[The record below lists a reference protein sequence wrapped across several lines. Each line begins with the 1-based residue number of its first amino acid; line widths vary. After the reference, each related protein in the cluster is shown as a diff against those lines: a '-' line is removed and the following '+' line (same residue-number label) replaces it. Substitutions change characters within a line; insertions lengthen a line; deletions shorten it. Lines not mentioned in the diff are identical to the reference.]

1 MLEHGGNL
9 SAAAQQYGIPLA
21 SWLDLST
28 GINPNHYPLPDIPS
42 KAWQR
47 LPEDSDGLIE
57 AACAYYG
64 CQSLLPTAGSQAA
77 IQVLP
82 TLRPACHIAMP
93 KQMYQEHAHAWKSHG
108 HSVTLFDAIPNAAL
122 LETVDVVLICNPNNP
137 TGKRFKKAQLL
148 AWHQTLSARGGW
160 LIVDEAFM
168 DTTPEDSIATRTHL
182 PNLLVLRSLGK
193 FFGLAGARVGFL
205 LAEQS
210 ILKKA
215 QEALGP
221 WTVNGAS
228 RFIAINA
235 LTNHNWQTDTRIT
248 LSADSLKLKQLLTQY
263 GLTPNDGTDLFQFV
277 ITAQSSAIHQALA
290 KQGVWVRLFESA
302 LRFGLPENSDWN
314 KLEQAL
320 QNITNN

>member
-28 GINPNHYPLPDIPS
+28 GINPNHYPLPNIPIE
-42 KAWQR
+42 AWQR
-47 LPEDSDGLIE
+47 LPEDNDGLMK
-57 AACAYYG
+57 AACAYYD

-82 TLRPACHIAMP
+82 TLRPTCHIAMP
-93 KQMYQEHAHAWKSHG
+93 KQMYQEHAHAWKSRG
-108 HSVTLFDAIPNAAL
+108 HHVTLFETTPDAGL
-122 LETVDVVLICNPNNP
+122 LEKVDVVLVCNPNNP
-137 TGKRFKKAQLL
+137 TGKRFNKAQLL
-148 AWHQTLSARGGW
+148 TWHQTLSTRGGW

-168 DTTPEDSIATRTHL
+168 DTTPEDSIAAHTHL

-205 LAEQS
+205 LAE
-210 ILKKA
+210 INVLKKA

-221 WTVNGAS
+221 WAVNGAS
-228 RFIAINA
+228 RFIAIHA
-235 LTNHNWQTDTRIT
+235 LNNLTWQADTRTT
-248 LSADSLKLKQLLTQY
+248 LSADSLRLKQLLTQY
-263 GLTPNDGTDLFQFV
+263 GLMPNGGTDLFQFV
-277 ITAQSSAIHQALA
+277 MTAQSSAIHQALA

-302 LRFGLPENSDWN
+302 LRFGLPEKSDWN

-320 QNITNN
+320 QNTNNT